1 MKNGHYVVDAHC
13 HIYPAAIAA
22 KAAKA
27 IGTFYNHESACTG
40 VAEEIIEIN
49 KEAGIDMSLVQSA
62 ATVPHQVASINEFIA
77 ATVNKHPEHFVGFGT
92 LHPDSENSER
102 EMEQLIA
109 LGLRGVKIHND
120 FIRIAVDDARMDKI
134 YRLCAEAHLPILLHT
149 GDSRYDFTNPNRME
163 RVLAAN
169 PDLTVIGAHFGG
181 WSVWDDASTRLA
193 KFDNLLVDCS
203 SSTAYIS
210 PDFARELVRRYGAHR
225 VMFGSDFPFN
235 HPAEEL
241 ERTLALGLTDEEY
254 RLVLGENAKKILEI
268 QK

>member
-1 MKNGHYVVDAHC
+1 MKNGHYVIDAHC

-27 IGTFYNHESACTG
+27 IGAFYNHESACTG
-40 VAEEIIEIN
+40 VAEDIIEIN
-49 KEAGIDMSLVQSA
+49 KLSGIDMSLVQSA

-120 FIRIAVDDARMDKI
+120 FIRVAVDDARMDKI
-134 YRLCAEAHLPILLHT
+134 YRLCAEAHLPLLLHT
-149 GDSRYDFTNPNRME
+149 GDRRYDYTNPDRME

-181 WSVWDDASTRLA
+181 WSVWDEAAEALSGFDNIVVDAS
-193 KFDNLLVDCS
+193 
-203 SSTAYIS
+203 STFYAVG
-210 PDFARELVRRYGAHR
+210 PDKGRELIQRWGADR
-225 VMFGSDFPFN
+225 VMFGTDYPMWD
-235 HPAEEL
+235 PRRDIDCLLKMDLAEEDYRRIFWDNAARVFGL
-241 ERTLALGLTDEEY
+241 E
-254 RLVLGENAKKILEI
+254 
-268 QK
+268 

>member
-1 MKNGHYVVDAHC
+1 MKNGHFVLDAHC
-13 HIYPAAIAA
+13 HIYPPAIAA

-27 IGTFYNHESACTG
+27 IGAFYNHESSCTG
-40 VAEEIIEIN
+40 TAEEIIEIN

-77 ATVNKHPEHFVGFGT
+77 ATVNKYPENFVGFGT
-92 LHPDSENSER
+92 LHPDSENSEK
-102 EMEQLIA
+102 EIEQLIT

-120 FIRIAVDDARMDKI
+120 FIRVAVDDKRMDKI
-134 YRLCAEAHLPILLHT
+134 YRLCAEARLPLLLHT
-149 GDSRYDFTNPNRME
+149 GDSRYDFTNPDRME
-163 RVLAAN
+163 KVLTAN

-181 WSVWDDASTRLA
+181 WSVWKEASERLS

-210 PDFARELVRRYGAHR
+210 PELARELVRIYGAHR

-241 ERTLALGLTDEEY
+241 ERTLALGLTDAEY
-254 RLVLGENAKKILEI
+254 RLVLGENAKKLLGIS
-268 QK
+268 